1 MRKKL
6 NLILALILT
15 LALAMPGMA
24 FAEDSGYTFNAEK
37 GVIEKYSGSA
47 TELVLPDAIDGVPVR
62 GFSDWFLNYN
72 NDIVTLTV
80 PEGIEAI
87 NYFGSDMDKLEQVTL
102 PSSLV
107 YIGNGCF
114 QSVDSLKNI
123 TIPAGVRYIGEFF
136 VTYAKS
142 LESVTFEGECPV
154 IMDSFQ
160 GMPYSTKVYVPD
172 DQLEE
177 YREVLEN
184 ISCAGEILPSSGP
197 SSFFTSARTRSRA
210 NRSLCARISI
220 LMHLQAL

>member
-80 PEGIEAI
+80 PDGIEAI

-136 VTYAKS
+136 VT
-142 LESVTFEGECPV
+142 
-154 IMDSFQ
+154 
-160 GMPYSTKVYVPD
+160 
-172 DQLEE
+172 
-177 YREVLEN
+177 
-184 ISCAGEILPSSGP
+184 
-197 SSFFTSARTRSRA
+197 
-210 NRSLCARISI
+210 
-220 LMHLQAL
+220 